1 VTRVALIGL
10 GRLGTSLGNALVRAG
25 YEIAALADSDIRA
38 ARRARRMIGRGRATS
53 DAAAAARDA
62 DLIIIAV
69 PDGVIADVV
78 HTLLASGPTWR
89 GKTVFHTSGAESS
102 ERLEPLAAAGARVAS
117 FHPVQSF
124 PKPTMPPSHFRG
136 ATFGL
141 EGDPAALKTAR
152 AVVRNLGGRP
162 IRLSPGNKTLYHAAC
177 VLASNPFIP
186 LFDLAVETMVAAG
199 FSVREA
205 KTTLGPLVAGTLR
218 NVKILDAADALTGPL
233 PRLDF
238 GTVEAHLKALRRVPQ
253 AREAYRTV
261 GLEALEL
268 LKKRGVAAGPIRRL
282 RSLLEE
288 K

>member
-1 VTRVALIGL
+1 MTRIALVGL
-10 GRLGTSLGNALVRAG
+10 GKLGTSLGKALSEAG
-25 YEIAALADSDIRA
+25 YEIVALADSDIRA
-38 ARRARRMIGRGRATS
+38 ARRARRTIGRGRTTN

-69 PDGVIADVV
+69 PDGVIVEVV
-78 HTLLASGPTWR
+78 HTLLAGGTTWR
-89 GKTVFHTSGAESS
+89 GKTVFHTSGAETS
-102 ERLEPLAAAGARVAS
+102 ERLAPLAAAGARVAS
-117 FHPVQSF
+117 FHPAQSF
-124 PKPTMPPSHFRG
+124 PKPTMPPAHFRG
-136 ATFGL
+136 VTFSL

-152 AVVRNLGGRP
+152 AVVRDLGGRP

-177 VLASNPFIP
+177 VLASNLFLP
-186 LFDLAVETMVAAG
+186 LFELAVETMVAAG
-199 FSVREA
+199 LSVREA
-205 KTTLGPLVAGTLR
+205 KTTLGPLVEGTLR

-238 GTVEAHLKALRRVPQ
+238 GTVEAHLKALRHVPR